1 MLTRRLRSESGLSIP
16 DSGELTRDRMIYSS
30 ITPYVHMLYTAEDEQ
45 EHIEL
50 DFSGERRRRGED
62 SMFGYDSF
70 GVSRVIPSA
79 IVLG

>member
-1 MLTRRLRSESGLSIP
+1 
-16 DSGELTRDRMIYSS
+16 MIYSS

-50 DFSGERRRRGED
+50 DFSGERRRRNED

-70 GVSRVIPSA
+70 GVSLIKVYTHQADYTSDLEYPI
-79 IVLG
+79 